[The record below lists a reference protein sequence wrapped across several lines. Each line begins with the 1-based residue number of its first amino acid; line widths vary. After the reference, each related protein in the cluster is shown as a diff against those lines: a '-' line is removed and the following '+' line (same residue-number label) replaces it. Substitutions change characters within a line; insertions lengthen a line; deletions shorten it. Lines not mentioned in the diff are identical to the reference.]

1 MPQRD
6 SVKTTYVNIT
16 AKLPQGLVDLYA
28 DISGHT
34 KALDIDYLVVGAMAR
49 DLILV
54 HGFGSKIERGTRDV
68 DFAINIASWD
78 EFNALKNRLLMAD
91 YHADKHR
98 AHRLY
103 YTGGADHEWEIDIVP
118 FGDIADEDSHIS
130 WPPKQHTVMNV
141 RGFSEA
147 FANAL
152 EVQISEEPE
161 IIIPVASPAGIC
173 LLKLIAWL
181 DRDLDLRRKDASD
194 FVYLIETYSKI
205 PEIFDALY
213 EKDYMET
220 QGWDETKAS
229 AMKLGSDVSEIASP
243 DTKTFL
249 EAALFNND
257 VKTEQFVR
265 EMKNNTHKS
274 LEQCEGL
281 FNIFMGAFLSMRA
294 IKKYL
299 PETPTVLR

>member
-1 MPQRD
+1 M
-6 SVKTTYVNIT
+6 KTTYVNI
-16 AKLPQGLVDLYA
+16 AGKLPQGLVDLYA

-78 EFNALKNRLLMAD
+78 KFHALKERLLATN
-91 YHADKHR
+91 YYADKHR

-103 YTGGADHEWEIDIVP
+103 HTGGTDHEWEIDIVP
-118 FGDIADEDSHIS
+118 FGGIADKDSNIS

-141 RGFSEA
+141 RGFPEA
-147 FANAL
+147 FTNAL
-152 EVQISEEPE
+152 QVQISEEPD
-161 IIIPVASPAGIC
+161 ITIPVASPAGIC

-181 DRDLDLRRKDASD
+181 DRENNLSSKDASD
-194 FVYLIETYSKI
+194 FVYLIDTYPKI

-213 EKDYMET
+213 DQDFMEI
-220 QGWDETKAS
+220 QEWDETKAS
-229 AMKLGSDVSEIASP
+229 AMKLGKDVSEITSP

-249 EAALFNND
+249 EVRLFNHD

-265 EMKNNTHKS
+265 DMENNTHKS

-281 FNIFMGAFLSMRA
+281 FIIFKDSLLSDN
-294 IKKYL
+294 
-299 PETPTVLR
+299 